1 MCVHIKNWHA
11 VLFFLFCLQIRVL
24 RSVVHGLESSIAVA
38 WRKLEEA
45 STQMKSNQLEKRRV
59 EEALQTLHRDLAK
72 DPAVPSTDD
81 IAEKAESLL
90 AQHAAA
96 EGVLKAQRQA
106 AQEAIAGFE
115 LEMEAV
121 RSRLGQLQS
130 NMAALG
136 GDGTETS
143 LRDSAMSQ
151 RVKVMAERLSVLEGR
166 SEF

>member
-1 MCVHIKNWHA
+1 M
-11 VLFFLFCLQIRVL
+11 VL

-45 STQMKSNQLEKRRV
+45 STQMKSNQLEKGRV
-59 EEALQTLHRDLAK
+59 EEALQTLHRDLPK

-81 IAEKAESLL
+81 ITEKVESLL
-90 AQHAAA
+90 AQHTAA
-96 EGVLKAQRQA
+96 EGALKAQRQA
-106 AQEAIAGFE
+106 VQEAINGFE

-121 RSRLGQLQS
+121 RSSLGQLQS

-136 GDGTETS
+136 GDGTKIS

-151 RVKVMAERLSVLEGR
+151 RLKEVVKRLTVLEGR